1 MRNYLVHLGL
11 ATFVFL
17 ALPVAFNWL
26 VDSYHIFRPSTDKEF
41 FESNTRFQKT
51 NYIIENCQAYNS
63 MIFGN
68 SRVAIFPPEAVNSEE
83 NRFFNFAVSE
93 DMVNGIFLKASY
105 LVSLGCLKNIAIIP
119 VYLDIIGTHDWD
131 AQKNLLRSESP
142 VLSKRSYFDFFSA
155 YLLNFE
161 ITHTNINY
169 VIADSSVPRFIY
181 GKDGAVSY
189 TWEMDKENF
198 EKCNIPVNF
207 DKVDYTGSIIQDL
220 EIHKK
225 LASLFKSA
233 GVVPALILIPMP
245 SNIFTSYLANKQI
258 VGYLKSLEQIYNR
271 KIIAS
276 YDKQFTYDYQFW
288 HDCGHFK
295 KSVFEKFLGPEIRAS
310 LVNRKK
316 IATDSQIKKIEHR

>member
-1 MRNYLVHLGL
+1 MRNYLAHVCL

-17 ALPVAFNWL
+17 ALPVGFNWL
-26 VDSYHIFRPSTDKEF
+26 VDSYRIFSKPDDKEY

-51 NYIIENCQAYNS
+51 NYLTEKCQAYNS

-68 SRVAIFPPEAVNSEE
+68 SRAAIFPPEAINSEE
-83 NRFFNFAVSE
+83 NRFFNFAVSQ
-93 DMVNGIFLKASY
+93 DMINGIFLKASY
-105 LVSLGCLKNIAIIP
+105 LVSLGCLKNVAIIP
-119 VYLDIIGTHDWD
+119 VSLDIIGPMDWD

-142 VLSKRSYFDFFSA
+142 LLSKRSKFDFFSA

-169 VIADSSVPRFIY
+169 VIADSSVPRFIN

-189 TWEMDKENF
+189 TWEMTKDSF
-198 EKCNIPVNF
+198 EKCNTPVDF
-207 DKVDYTGSIIQDL
+207 DKVDYTGSMSQDL

-233 GVVPALILIPMP
+233 GVVPVLVLMPMP
-245 SNIFTSYLANKQI
+245 SKIFKSYLENKQM
-258 VGYLKSLEQIYNR
+258 VTYLESLEQIYNR
-271 KIIAS
+271 KIVAN
-276 YDKQFTYDYQFW
+276 YDKQFTSDYKFW

-295 KSVFEKFLGPEIRAS
+295 KSAFEQYLAPEIRADLAKS
-310 LVNRKK
+310 ISEKER
-316 IATDSQIKKIEHR
+316 Q